1 LNWYGV
7 LGNRDYNNKYLEA
20 YFYMSKH
27 GWKIDDYFW
36 SHKMK
41 IGEETVAFVH
51 IDTSFLAYGEE
62 GEVISQHMGSH
73 FRK

>member
-1 LNWYGV
+1 
-7 LGNRDYNNKYLEA
+7 
-20 YFYMSKH
+20 MSKH